1 MNKCIYE
8 LFDCRSLFFFFDLPF
23 YLVLSRLETETTNV
37 VSVCVCVCVSTR
49 INVKQLIYSRLRYTS
64 T

>member
-1 MNKCIYE
+1 MNKCIHE
-8 LFDCRSLFFFFDLPF
+8 LFDCRSLFFDLPF
-23 YLVLSRLETETTNV
+23 YLVLCRLETETTNV
-37 VSVCVCVCVSTR
+37 VSVCVCVSTR

>member
-1 MNKCIYE
+1 MNCLIVD
-8 LFDCRSLFFFFDLPF
+8 LCFFDLPF
-23 YLVLSRLETETTNV
+23 YLVLCRLETETTNV
-37 VSVCVCVCVSTR
+37 VSVCVCVCTR

>member
-1 MNKCIYE
+1 MNCLIVD
-8 LFDCRSLFFFFDLPF
+8 LCFFFFFDLPF
-23 YLVLSRLETETTNV
+23 YLVLCRLETEITNV
-37 VSVCVCVCVSTR
+37 VSVCVCVCVCTR